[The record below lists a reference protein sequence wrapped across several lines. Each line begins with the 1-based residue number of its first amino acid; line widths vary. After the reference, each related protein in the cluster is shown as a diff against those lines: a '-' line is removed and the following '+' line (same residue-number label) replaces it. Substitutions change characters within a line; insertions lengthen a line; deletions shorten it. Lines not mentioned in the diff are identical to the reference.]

1 MLDIEMLLAT
11 VQSGANPVC
20 LIDSAVFLWQQSG
33 DSTPPALIG
42 DFNAWNPR
50 LALPFLP
57 LTADWYYCQ
66 LPAPADTYLEYAFVV
81 GEQRVPDPLNAKRV
95 LDNGMHRAEFNHY
108 FGMPAYQPSVWLRA
122 NATDLAGR
130 LQIEQLQ
137 GDMLVSGGTREV
149 RFYHPP
155 SDAPCPLLV
164 VYDGPDYHERAA
176 LVQVVDNL
184 ITAGRIQPIALAL
197 LQNGGPARLLEYG
210 CNDVTIGF
218 LQEVVLPFAQQQGN
232 LLDWRKQPGCYG
244 VLGASMGGVMA
255 LYTGLRAPHIFG
267 NVFAQAGAYS
277 LPSYYAIDFDL
288 VVYSLVENL
297 TPPALHIWQDCGR
310 FDFLLPTNRRM
321 ADLLRLRGYRHTYHE
336 YSAGHNYTAWRD
348 QLAAGLQLLFPS
360 L

>member
-1 MLDIEMLLAT
+1 
-11 VQSGANPVC
+11 V
-20 LIDSAVFLWQQSG
+20 
-33 DSTPPALIG
+33 
-42 DFNAWNPR
+42 
-50 LALPFLP
+50 P
-57 LTADWYYCQ
+57 L
-66 LPAPADTYLEYAFVV
+66 
-81 GEQRVPDPLNAKRV
+81 DPLNAERV
-95 LDNGMHRAEFNHY
+95 LDNGMQRAEFNHY

-130 LQIEQLQ
+130 LQTEQLQ

-155 SDAPCPLLV
+155 SAAPCPLLV

-277 LPSYYAIDFDL
+277 LPSYYASDFDL
-288 VVYSLVENL
+288 VVYPLVENL